1 MYAKFD
7 HLEIPN
13 VVDAPVSRQGAS
25 DKKRTIGNK
34 LQKDSGGAVKRTW
47 QMRCIYIT
55 YAQAMSLLEYWDD
68 NQYPEG
74 DFWLHEFGSQEA
86 TVKAMVDENS
96 VQEVPTPFTDPNTGV
111 RHKDGRSLS
120 FVVEEV

>member
-13 VVDAPVSRQGAS
+13 VSALDITRQGQS
-25 DKKRTIGNK
+25 DKKRTIGGK
-34 LQKDSGGAVKRTW
+34 LQKDSVTVKRIW
-47 QMRCIYIT
+47 QLQCIYLT
-55 YAQAMSLLEYWDD
+55 KDQAKTLIDYWDD
-68 NQYPEG
+68 NLYSEG
-74 DFWLHEFGSQEA
+74 DFWLHEFGSTES
-86 TVKAMVDENS
+86 TVKAMVDENT
-96 VQEVPTPFTDPNTGV
+96 VQEAITPFTDPNTGI